1 MGQGAWGGSGGMS
14 VTIEGADVILK
25 GIQELPRE
33 IRRMANTEFRQASK
47 DIADN
52 LAAEIRTGQ
61 WADGAPQAKRVAA
74 TATRK
79 YDRLPVVKIPGK
91 RVGLSGQGGRGSSGR
106 RVKYRNRARA
116 GFNEDRQIAW
126 GATGAGGYR
135 FPGTRRWTENGALR
149 SAAVEEASRLWLQAA
164 TDIMRRYGLI

>member
-1 MGQGAWGGSGGMS
+1 MGQGAWSGSGGMS
-14 VTIEGADVILK
+14 VTIEGAEEILTAV
-25 GIQELPRE
+25 QELPKE

-52 LAAEIRTGQ
+52 LAAEVRTGA
-61 WADGAPQAKRVAA
+61 WAEGAPQAKKVAA
-74 TATRK
+74 TAVRK

-91 RVGLSGQGGRGSSGR
+91 RIGLSGQGGRGSSGR

-135 FPGTRRWTENGALR
+135 FPGTTRWTSNGALR
-149 SAAVEEASRLWLQAA
+149 SAAVEEASRLWLEAA
-164 TDIMRRYGLI
+164 TQIMRRYGLM